1 MGKYNKRSVKV
12 MSMLCQSL
20 DCKLLYCSEKSG
32 KNKSLF
38 KTKEEMNKVLN
49 KLLNEDIVCLRS
61 LDMVQKLLYDL
72 KSNDIFYYYNLTLH
86 RNLKELSDVMGK
98 DFTKLKMKKCGLF
111 IFNGELFGEAI
122 DNQDGVVYYWFRKL
136 RKEFKTFELEEI
148 QEKQNSYLFHSNIE
162 TYTTSLAPIIY
173 KQIRENM

>member
-1 MGKYNKRSVKV
+1 

-72 KSNDIFYYYNLTLH
+72 KSNDIFYYFNQTLH
-86 RNLKELSDVMGK
+86 RNLREVPNAMGK
-98 DFTKLKMKKCGLF
+98 DFMKLKVKKYGLF
-111 IFNGELFGEAI
+111 IFNGELFGEVI
-122 DNQDGVVYYWFRKL
+122 DNEDGVVYYWFRKV
-136 RKEFKTFELEEI
+136 RKGFKTFELDGL
-148 QEKQNSYLFHSNIE
+148 QEKQNGYLFHSNIE